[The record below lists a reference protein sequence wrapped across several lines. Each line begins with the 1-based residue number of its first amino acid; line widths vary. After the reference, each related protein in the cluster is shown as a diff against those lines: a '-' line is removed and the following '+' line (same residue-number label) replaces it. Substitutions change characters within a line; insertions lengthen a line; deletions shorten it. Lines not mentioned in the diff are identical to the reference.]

1 LFREHV
7 LSIWQENSFLY
18 TEIQKFETETKYES
32 ALFYF
37 LKCYN
42 NSEIY

>member
-1 LFREHV
+1 MLFF
-7 LSIWQENSFLY
+7 NGNN
-18 TEIQKFETETKYES
+18 ETETKYES